1 MQVLRSGEY
10 SRVVLGVKG
19 EAVEQSYNPRLIT
32 PASLALLASTHLERG
47 EAPRLCTREPLPPGT
62 GIAGGWKAS
71 YRCWDPNLHPLQK
84 QNVILAAKLSLQS
97 WVLMICGHGEIHF

>member
-1 MQVLRSGEY
+1 MCLSAYTPYAFRS
-10 SRVVLGVKG
+10 
-19 EAVEQSYNPRLIT
+19 
-32 PASLALLASTHLERG
+32 LEVRNG
-47 EAPRLCTREPLPPGT
+47 IRPPGT